1 MILDSSA
8 IIGILQKFKGKAI
21 SILEDKFTLDL
32 ALYELGNV
40 IWKECVLRN
49 VFSPEDAIANIKKL
63 AEIMSIMKI
72 ESLNTKEDVAEA
84 MRLATKL
91 KITFY
96 DSSYLYAAKKLN
108 LTLVTEDMEL
118 KSKAEKV
125 EVNAKTT
132 EEI

>member
-1 MILDSSA
+1 
-8 IIGILQKFKGKAI
+8 
-21 SILEDKFTLDL
+21 
-32 ALYELGNV
+32 
-40 IWKECVLRN
+40 
-49 VFSPEDAIANIKKL
+49 
-63 AEIMSIMKI
+63 MKI
-72 ESLNTKEDVAEA
+72 ESLNMKEDVAEA

-91 KITFY
+91 GITFY

-125 EVNAKTT
+125 GVNAKTT

>member
-8 IIGILQKFKGKAI
+8 IIGILKKFKGQAI

-49 VFSPEDAIANIKKL
+49 VFSPEDATANIKKL
-63 AEIMSIMKI
+63 AEIMNIMKI

-96 DSSYLYAAKKLN
+96 DSPYLYAAKKLN

-125 EVNAKTT
+125 GVNTKTT

>member
-1 MILDSSA
+1 
-8 IIGILQKFKGKAI
+8 
-21 SILEDKFTLDL
+21 
-32 ALYELGNV
+32 
-40 IWKECVLRN
+40 
-49 VFSPEDAIANIKKL
+49 
-63 AEIMSIMKI
+63 MKI

-96 DSSYLYAAKKLN
+96 DSPYLYAAKKLN

-125 EVNAKTT
+125 GVNTKTT

>member
-8 IIGILQKFKGKAI
+8 IIAILQKFKGKAI

-72 ESLNTKEDVAEA
+72 ESLNTKEDVAEV

-125 EVNAKTT
+125 GVNAKTT